1 MDKRKEK
8 TLKQVRKEIG
18 LQRLDRL
25 NLIKTL
31 LDIEDIEQSIEM
43 VKDHILDMK
52 AQWNSE
58 ITERDQFGNALTK
71 SELNRKITML
81 EFQTKKLGFNLDTRK
96 EDLYFGLHTDSGLID
111 KAGSLEEL
119 RDKVKAHFELIR
131 EEYDKTIKV
140 IKDVI

>member
-96 EDLYFGLHTDSGLID
+96 EDLYFGLHTDEGLID
-111 KAGSLEEL
+111 KAGGLEKL